1 MPSPSQ
7 VFKLSVPGLILVIVV
22 TVLYSIEV
30 GSLYTVG
37 QRVSEIKLW
46 ESKAEDSYIC
56 GDYGRGTA
64 QQGLGHVGR
73 RDCSMCAVASD
84 LCDRVG

>member
-22 TVLYSIEV
+22 TVLYSIEA
-30 GSLYTVG
+30 GSLDAVR
-37 QRVSEIKLW
+37 QRVTESTLW
-46 ESKAEDSYIC
+46 ESKAEDNYTC
-56 GDYGRGTA
+56 GEYGRGTE
-64 QQGLGHVGR
+64 QQGIGHVGR

-84 LCDRVG
+84 LCDTVG